1 MPIPSSETG
10 ISAQK
15 NVPILCL
22 DTCAILDILRDPT
35 RRDVRIHEQ
44 EASLV
49 LLRAAESGSN
59 LEALIA
65 DQVSIEFRDNVQKVE
80 KDAADGLSKLRDQI
94 DKLDKLTTLH
104 GLPGQVNPNHWKDY
118 VVRCRNVAERWLKA
132 STPVAQSDQIVVN
145 AFRRVSQARSP
156 AQKGKDSMKDCVILE
171 TYLEYIRR
179 RRNDGLTA
187 VAVFVSSNTKD
198 YAETNGAVVRKDLE
212 NEFKSLELEY
222 APNMAAAKHLLGL

>member
-1 MPIPSSETG
+1 MPTPSSKTG

-44 EASLV
+44 EASLS
-49 LLRAAESGSN
+49 LLQIAESNSN

-65 DQVSIEFRDNVQKVE
+65 DQVSTEFQDNVQKVE
-80 KDAADGLSKLRDQI
+80 EEVEDGLSKLRDQI
-94 DKLDKLTTLH
+94 DKLDKLATLH
-104 GLPGQVNPNHWKDY
+104 GSPGQVDTNHWKDY
-118 VVRCRNVAERWLKA
+118 AMRCRNVAERWLKA
-132 STPVAQSDQIVVN
+132 STPVSQSDQIVVN
-145 AFRRVSQARSP
+145 AFQRVSQARSP

-179 RRNDGLTA
+179 LRNNGLTA

-198 YAETNGAVVRKDLE
+198 YAETNGAVVRKDIE
-212 NEFKSLELEY
+212 NEFKPLGLEY

>member
-80 KDAADGLSKLRDQI
+80 KDADDGLSKLRDQI

-104 GLPGQVNPNHWKDY
+104 GRSGQ
-118 VVRCRNVAERWLKA
+118 
-132 STPVAQSDQIVVN
+132 S
-145 AFRRVSQARSP
+145 
-156 AQKGKDSMKDCVILE
+156 
-171 TYLEYIRR
+171 
-179 RRNDGLTA
+179 
-187 VAVFVSSNTKD
+187 
-198 YAETNGAVVRKDLE
+198 
-212 NEFKSLELEY
+212 KSLERLCSAMSQCSRTLVEG
-222 APNMAAAKHLLGL
+222 KHSSGSI